1 VDSSASALDQSRQTI
16 AAIRAMQNSIGIRQR
31 LRDLGV
37 QQANLQDMA
46 HKSFQIKRLM
56 DLNPRSPSESD
67 LLAILTAAY

>member
-1 VDSSASALDQSRQTI
+1 
-16 AAIRAMQNSIGIRQR
+16 
-31 LRDLGV
+31 
-37 QQANLQDMA
+37 MA